1 MFHPII
7 LCFTLLAFLH
17 FLEGMGFFFR
27 SSGAIADNLVAGYT
41 MQSSL
46 GFLSRILGLGFTP
59 LFAYLADTKQINIGL
74 GPILYYYF
82 LLYFLM
88 AANVIGE
95 SKFSIVLAYLVNYVS
110 NGKTIFYAIWKTPL
124 FLPIVHAC
132 LEAFNFVS
140 LFRLIWHALCD
151 ASVGLLNGKNRRYY
165 ANIIIFS
172 ITYVSF
178 YACWPM
184 ICFFIIKFPD
194 KPATIIAL
202 STFFTMA
209 SSVYQSL
216 IFDPWMSSL
225 SSSRDE
231 LSSANSLLIRCKFV
245 AVLVAMIVTLPLFC
259 D

>member
-1 MFHPII
+1 MPHLVIV
-7 LCFTLLAFLH
+7 CFTLLAFLH
-17 FLEGMGFFFR
+17 FFEGFGFFFR

-59 LFAYLADTKQINIGL
+59 LFAYLADTKQLNVGL
-74 GPILYYYF
+74 GPVLYYYLALF
-82 LLYFLM
+82 YLM
-88 AANVIGE
+88 AVNVSGE
-95 SKFSIVLAYLVNYVS
+95 NKFSIVLAELVNYVS
-110 NGKTIFYAIWKTPL
+110 NGKTIFYAIWNTPL
-124 FLPIVHAC
+124 FTPIVHTC
-132 LEAFNFVS
+132 LNAFNFAS
-140 LFRLIWHALCD
+140 LFRLTWQALCD

-165 ANIIIFS
+165 AIIIIFS
-172 ITYVSF
+172 ITYVPF

-184 ICFFIIKFPD
+184 ICFFIMKFPD
-194 KPATIIAL
+194 KPATLIAL

-231 LSSANSLLIRCKFV
+231 LSSANSLLIRFKFV
-245 AVLVAMIVTLPLFC
+245 AVFVAMIVTLPLFC
-259 D
+259 Y